1 MESRCNYLKKHSYA
15 ATCAAYSICPNC
27 LRTRLIMNFTVADC
41 WVPGV
46 RVAHRTDPE
55 FHELP
60 RYDGWHFAE
69 DAAPLLLDFVH
80 GLLGSSDAP
89 RASLPPSPAQE
100 PRASLPPSPALDLRA
115 AAHVPM
121 KLEDQAS
128 VEDDDWRVAIVTE
141 ALTQSNRIALFC
153 DKSGFPELQD
163 NLPTVQLHDLLFFD
177 LLHAT
182 KGSNSKSKNK
192 LSGWRRYFGQT
203 EQGKLQWLR
212 IKEAVQATMKPRM
225 SWADE
230 SESCAEESTSEDPAW
245 SEAPARSPRWVTWD
259 VYEPPRK
266 MRRCSACGS
275 SNTTFPAIGISLVQ
289 NYFDSE

>member
-1 MESRCNYLKKHSYA
+1 
-15 ATCAAYSICPNC
+15 
-27 LRTRLIMNFTVADC
+27 
-41 WVPGV
+41 
-46 RVAHRTDPE
+46 
-55 FHELP
+55 
-60 RYDGWHFAE
+60 
-69 DAAPLLLDFVH
+69 
-80 GLLGSSDAP
+80 
-89 RASLPPSPAQE
+89 
-100 PRASLPPSPALDLRA
+100 
-115 AAHVPM
+115 M

-245 SEAPARSPRWVTWD
+245 SEAPARSGQTEEGKLQWLRIKEAVQATTKPRMSWADESESCAEESTSEDPAWSEAPARSPRWVTWD

-266 MRRCSACGS
+266 MRRCSACGP